1 MIHPKV
7 SSPSYAALRKKRRT
21 SSGKTL
27 VESAKSVRHHE
38 KSFSA
43 DCEGPAPVRY
53 ADLYKR
59 EKARIEMAYMSKK
72 KNAYLIAPDTLIPNS
87 IFRKSLKKKETK
99 PIEDILNNLQNLNF
113 NNLPDKDDDEW
124 SDLVDPDPVT
134 KPTKEKLPKGALVSR
149 QKDTMPDLFKRMLNE
164 PWWKQEKDGKPN
176 LRSMLLYL
184 IEIIKLKQNDSFA
197 SACSYIAE
205 IFRTSG
211 IEPVIVN
218 QILDI
223 LLHHL
228 SKDKHHPLD
237 VCTIHAIAEFMIERK
252 DIIVQLLAYALT
264 LEANDKS
271 RQEVINAIKFLTD
284 VNTSDDIDLVLADMS
299 LVHNA
304 ADENFSLKRIIDGIE
319 GRTKNVVS
327 RTNADNA
334 DDDIHPLLKKI
345 SEERWFSRGHFSITL
360 DFVLDAIIEKM
371 ATASKKN
378 LKTFTSYLAELNSVI
393 GFSKEQFDRAAN
405 TVISILSHHD
415 ADYRL
420 IAATALANLQ
430 QETKAIAIALLN
442 SFLNDARVLVRTECC
457 DSLKKL
463 TGIMSDTV
471 LTDCANEISY
481 LQILPED
488 NFSLQNY
495 LKEKN
500 RLPTPTP
507 TGEHRSV
514 EIDEQP
520 DDSNSIRTHD
530 IEQTRSCSPSSQF
543 IGTASIKNDFSRP
556 ATNEPSAF
564 SVPSSLISSTTQLQ
578 TTIRVEINEKR
589 NFDASYPPR
598 PRRDRT
604 PTEMNRQRQ
613 PPISAAKTS
622 VPEELKRQRS
632 SLLPNNTNMWDS
644 YAKQNGTE
652 KQTEITVQLIS
663 PIVLEN
669 ISQKDADD
677 SQSNV
682 VPESNTLVNDQDPI
696 NDPVQKLLDEH
707 KRTAGFYRMSNRR
720 VLIPNKVS
728 MTDLFC
734 DQGHIVDDHDE
745 SQLSSLQHNTMN
757 LLDLKRNQYHLNEVE
772 FVQLLSSL
780 VVRALQVHRQHETV
794 IPGTLSG
801 NFGSVLSISPMPLHA
816 TSKMYQFSSI
826 SPSKL
831 PNLLHQQPTSRQ
843 FGQIQSQAQKRAS
856 KEGINVSKAQSIE
869 GALSNLLKTNRDA
882 KKSIT
887 FSSTTMQPS
896 NPNHLD
902 VTHAWLLI
910 QLLKSQGAFNSE
922 NHLQKIIHSFPK
934 FIPLLHTRIPPNVI
948 PIIWND
954 PVIKQIS
961 SMFGNNQE
969 APIIE
974 SSPPRQ
980 PEIKA
985 PRSVRDD
992 DSPRSPIH
1000 YPTFIAREDNKKKF
1014 LPPIRGAKMNLPH
1027 HVLKFGFR
1035 EIEVNSPDLQYQT
1048 SPDENRLT
1056 ARRRRVCMHLMMSAS
1071 DNAERRE
1078 YVKSRLRNMVKNF
1091 ETHTFMPIIS
1101 RPPMF

>member
-43 DCEGPAPVRY
+43 EYEGPGPVRY

-59 EKARIEMAYMSKK
+59 EKARIEMAYVSKK
-72 KNAYLIAPDTLIPNS
+72 KNSYLIAPDTLIPNS
-87 IFRKSLKKKETK
+87 IFRKSFKKKETK
-99 PIEDILNNLQNLNF
+99 SIEVKAFQLRLDILNNLQNLNF
-113 NNLPDKDDDEW
+113 NNLNDKDDDEW
-124 SDLVDPDPVT
+124 SDLVDPDPIT
-134 KPTKEKLPKGALVSR
+134 KPAKEKLPKGALVLGR
-149 QKDTMPDLFKRMLNE
+149 KDNMPDIFKRMLNE

-184 IEIIKLKQNDSFA
+184 IEILKLKQNDSFA
-197 SACSYIAE
+197 SACSYITE

-218 QILDI
+218 QILDV

-237 VCTIHAIAEFMIERK
+237 ACAIRAIAEFMIERK
-252 DIIVQLLAYALT
+252 DIIVQLLTYALT
-264 LEANDKS
+264 FEANDKS

-284 VNTSDDIDLVLADMS
+284 INSSDDIELIFTDMS

-304 ADENFSLKRIIDGIE
+304 ADENFSLKKIIDGIE

-327 RTNADNA
+327 KTNADND

-345 SEERWFSRGHFSITL
+345 SEERWFPRGHFSITL

-405 TVISILSHHD
+405 TVISILSHDD

-420 IAATALANLQ
+420 IAATALVNLK
-430 QETKAIAIALLN
+430 QETKAIDIALLN

-471 LTDCANEISY
+471 LTDCANEISH
-481 LQILPED
+481 LQTLPED

-500 RLPTPTP
+500 RVPTPTP
-507 TGEHRSV
+507 TEEHQAL
-514 EIDEQP
+514 EIDKQP
-520 DDSNSIRTHD
+520 DDANSIQTHD

-543 IGTASIKNDFSRP
+543 IGTASIKNDSSRP
-556 ATNEPSAF
+556 ATNEPNPF

-589 NFDASYPPR
+589 NFDAFYAPR
-598 PRRDRT
+598 SRRDRT

-644 YAKQNGTE
+644 YAKQN
-652 KQTEITVQLIS
+652 
-663 PIVLEN
+663 EN
-669 ISQKDADD
+669 IPQKDTDD
-677 SQSNV
+677 SQSN
-682 VPESNTLVNDQDPI
+682 TLASDQDPI

-707 KRTAGFYRMSNRR
+707 KRTVGFYRMSNRR

-728 MTDLFC
+728 MSGLLC
-734 DQGHIVDDHDE
+734 DQGHTIDDHNT
-745 SQLSSLQHNTMN
+745 SQVSSRQHNTMN
-757 LLDLKRNQYHLNEVE
+757 LLDLKNNQYHLNEVE

-780 VVRALQVHRQHETV
+780 VVRALQVHRQYETV

-801 NFGSVLSISPMPLHA
+801 NFGSALNISPMPLHA
-816 TSKMYQFSSI
+816 TSKVYQFNSV

-831 PNLLHQQPTSRQ
+831 PNLLHQRPTSRQ
-843 FGQIQSQAQKRAS
+843 FGQIQSNAQKKAS

-869 GALSNLLKTNRDA
+869 GALSNLLKTNRDS

-887 FSSTTMQPS
+887 ISSTPMQPS

-902 VTHAWLLI
+902 ITHAWLLI

-922 NHLQKIIHSFPK
+922 NYLQKIIHTFPK
-934 FIPLLHTRIPPNVI
+934 FIPLLHTRIPQNLI

-954 PVIKQIS
+954 PVIKQIA

-969 APIIE
+969 APIVE
-974 SSPPRQ
+974 SSPPKQ
-980 PEIKA
+980 PEIKTPISA
-985 PRSVRDD
+985 RDD

-1014 LPPIRGAKMNLPH
+1014 LPPIRGSKMNLPH
-1027 HVLKFGFR
+1027 HVLKFGYR

-1071 DNAERRE
+1071 DNNERRE
-1078 YVKSRLRNMVKNF
+1078 QAKSRLRNMVKNY